1 MVFKKL
7 LSSLGFGGVEVD
19 TVLATGS
26 AGQPSAPGSTLSGQV
41 HLRAKGDVDIT
52 SIQLLLVATGAMG
65 EVELGRFPVTGGLRL
80 ESGAVQAIPFSIGLP
95 AHTPFT
101 VLYGQNLPGVGV
113 GVRTE
118 VSVAGGTGKTD
129 FDPFQVAATEVHQH
143 IIDALGTIG
152 CRFVRNEL
160 RPAGQA
166 ITFYAPVPDGQQ
178 VGPHIP
184 QLTFVFAADP
194 HGMNVAAEL
203 AARPGAGDP
212 HRVTPE
218 LAQQLSAQPNGWVEH
233 VDKWVTD
240 ILAKMATAPG
250 AGSGSFMRPA
260 PAPTPA
266 PTPGYA
272 PAPGRQ
278 PYQYAGA
285 APAYQYG
292 GYRGGGFGVGSMVAG
307 GVGGAALGF
316 LGGMMIADMMQPDIN
331 VHETINNYEA
341 PADSAE
347 GADYTDSSYQDAS
360 QDSSYQDDYSGGY
373 DGYGGGDDDFGGGDF
388 GGGDF

>member
-19 TVLATGS
+19 TVLASGS
-26 AGQPSAPGSTLSGQV
+26 AGQPGAPGSTLSGQV
-41 HLRAKGDVDIT
+41 HLRAKGDVDIS

-65 EVELGRFPVTGGLRL
+65 EVELGRFTVAGGLRL
-80 ESGAVQAIPFSIGLP
+80 GSGAVQAIPFSIALP

-101 VLYGQNLPGVGV
+101 VLYGQNLPGASV

-118 VSVAGGTGKTD
+118 VAVAGGSGKTD
-129 FDPFQVAATEVHQH
+129 FDPFRVAATDVHQH

-152 CRFVRNEL
+152 CRFVRHEL

-166 ITFYAPVPDGQQ
+166 ITFYAPVPTGQQ

-194 HGMNVAAEL
+194 QGMNVAAEL
-203 AARPGAGDP
+203 AARPGAGDL
-212 HRVTPE
+212 HRITPE
-218 LAQQLSAQPNGWVEH
+218 LAEQLTAQPNGWVEH

-250 AGSGSFMRPA
+250 AGASSFMQPTPA
-260 PAPTPA
+260 PAPGHA
-266 PTPGYA
+266 A
-272 PAPGRQ
+272 APGRQ

-292 GYRGGGFGVGSMVAG
+292 GYRGGGFGMGSMVAG
-307 GVGGAALGF
+307 GLGGAALGF

-331 VHETINNYEA
+331 VHETVNNYETN
-341 PADSAE
+341 ADGSAD
-347 GADYTDSSYQDAS
+347 GADNADYSDSSYQDAS
-360 QDSSYQDDYSGGY
+360 YDSYGGDYGGY
-373 DGYGGGDDDFGGGDF
+373 DDFGGGDF

>member
-19 TVLATGS
+19 TVLAGS
-26 AGQPSAPGSTLSGQV
+26 AGQPGAPGSTLSGQV

-65 EVELGRFPVTGGLRL
+65 EVELGRFTVAGGLRL
-80 ESGAVQAIPFSIGLP
+80 GSGAVQALPFSIVLP
-95 AHTPFT
+95 AHTPVT
-101 VLYGQNLPGVGV
+101 VLYGQNLPGVSV

-118 VSVAGGTGKTD
+118 VAVAGGTGKTD
-129 FDPFQVAATEVHQH
+129 FDPFHVAATEAHQH

-166 ITFYAPVPDGQQ
+166 ITFYAPVPEGQQ

-184 QLTFVFAADP
+184 QLTFLFAADP
-194 HGMNVAAEL
+194 QGMDVTAEL
-203 AARPGAGDP
+203 AARPGAGDR

-218 LAQQLSAQPNGWVEH
+218 LAGQLSAQPNGWVEH
-233 VDKWVTD
+233 VDKWVTE
-240 ILAKMATAPG
+240 ILAKLATAPG
-250 AGSGSFMRPA
+250 AGAGSFMQPA
-260 PAPTPA
+260 PASTAPPA
-266 PTPGYA
+266 PGYA
-272 PAPGRQ
+272 PSPGRR

-292 GYRGGGFGVGSMVAG
+292 GYRGGGFGVGSMVAS

-316 LGGMMIADMMQPDIN
+316 LGGMMIADMMQPDVN
-331 VHETINNYEA
+331 VHETINNYDT
-341 PADSAE
+341 PADGQDS
-347 GADYTDSSYQDAS
+347 TDTSYQDAS
-360 QDSSYQDDYSGGY
+360 YDDSSGGY
-373 DGYGGGDDDFGGGDF
+373 DDYGGGYDDFGGGDF